1 MIRPEVSALLTRWRE
16 AAAGGGVVAAGL
28 LLALGSRG
36 FVALLGALVALLG
49 VMLALSG
56 IRRARF
62 RSAVSSPGVLEV
74 DEGRLTYLGPV
85 LGGSADL
92 DDLTEV
98 VFRRTATGEAFWRLS
113 HTGGPPLIVP
123 EGAAGSERLLDALTP
138 LPGFETGA
146 LVRAVQGRE
155 AGTTP
160 VWRRADHLALT

>member
-1 MIRPEVSALLTRWRE
+1 MIRPEISARLARWRE
-16 AAAGGGVVAAGL
+16 AVAGGAVVAFGLWLAFGSSGVVAVFGAVVGL
-28 LLALGSRG
+28 
-36 FVALLGALVALLG
+36 VGA
-49 VMLALSG
+49 MLALSG

-62 RSAVSSPGVLEV
+62 RSAVFSPGVLEV

-113 HTGGPPLIVP
+113 HTGGRPLIVP

-138 LPGFETGA
+138 LPGFETA
-146 LVRAVQGRE
+146 AMVRAVQGRG
-155 AGTTP
+155 AGTTA
-160 VWRRADHLALT
+160 VWRRADRLALT